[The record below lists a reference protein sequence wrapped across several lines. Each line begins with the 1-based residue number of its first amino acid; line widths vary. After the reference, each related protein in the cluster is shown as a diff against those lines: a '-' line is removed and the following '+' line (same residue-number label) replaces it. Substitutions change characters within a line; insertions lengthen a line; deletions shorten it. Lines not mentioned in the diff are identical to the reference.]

1 MTRKEF
7 AYRFGDAATFVGLLV
22 VLLYAP
28 GMFL

>member
-1 MTRKEF
+1 MSRRQF
-7 AYRFGDAATFVGLLV
+7 LYRFGDAATFILLML